1 MTGGPLFLLDKSAL
15 ARAERQP
22 EARRALFELDSEG
35 VLATCDIIDL
45 EVGYSAR
52 NQDEFERIWA
62 ARTALYR
69 TLPITP
75 EVTRRARQVQR
86 MLCRQGHHRSAG
98 VADLLI
104 AACAEVHGAVVVH
117 YDADYDTISAR
128 TGQPTRWL
136 LPRGTVD

>member
-1 MTGGPLFLLDKSAL
+1 VTGGPLFLLDKSAL
-15 ARAERQP
+15 ARAERQD
-22 EARRALFELDSEG
+22 EARRALFALDSEG
-35 VLATCDIIDL
+35 DLATCDIVDL

-52 NQDEFERIWA
+52 NHTEYERIWA
-62 ARTALYR
+62 ARSALYR
-69 TLPITP
+69 TLPVTP

-86 MLCRQGHHRSAG
+86 LLSRDSHLRAAG

-117 YDADYDTISAR
+117 YDTDYDIISAR

-136 LPRGTVD
+136 VPRGTVG